1 MELRSISEEE
11 RVKSGL
17 TRAKLGGLSKA
28 EIMEM
33 VNILNIFVNVLINI
47 AFLIILIKRANLGEL
62 SKAEI
67 MEMVNIVIHTVAKLS
82 KIIQS
87 TKSRR
92 QLKMVIAV
100 AMLFTVLHI
109 LVHILYI
116 SNQMWLST
124 SSQAPSYARRLQSE
138 TITHSLAR

>member
-47 AFLIILIKRANLGEL
+47 AFLIILIILTKRAKLEEL
-62 SKAEI
+62 SEAEI
-67 MEMVNIVIHTVAKLS
+67 MEIVYIVIHIVAKES

-92 QLKMVIAV
+92 QLK
-100 AMLFTVLHI
+100 
-109 LVHILYI
+109 
-116 SNQMWLST
+116 WL
-124 SSQAPSYARRLQSE
+124 
-138 TITHSLAR
+138 